1 MDPKKPAGQLTIM
14 LTIAALN
21 DGAVV
26 YTKKIPLHAE
36 TIVLSENLELPLDLA
51 VDEHGEVSLRDDD
64 SDGQQPPRRVR
75 TLSLEDTVTL
85 KVDTHFTVDPPSE
98 PTQALMTAKERW
110 TRLLAELRSRSTD
123 GPLT

>member
-26 YTKKIPLHAE
+26 YTKKIPLLAE
-36 TIVLSENLELPLDLA
+36 TIILSENLELPLDLA

-64 SDGQQPPRRVR
+64 SEGQQPPRRVR
-75 TLSLEDTVTL
+75 TLSVEDTVAL
-85 KVDTHFTVDPPSE
+85 KVKTHFTVDPPSE
-98 PTQALMTAKERW
+98 PTQAPMTAKERW